1 MSAADEVLQLFEARG
16 DAAYFGEDV
25 SVLDHS
31 LQTPYLA
38 ARAGSSESLIVAS
51 LVHDIG
57 HLLHGLSEDI
67 ATQGIDG
74 RHEITGDTWL
84 RARFGPAVT
93 EPVRLHVDAKRY
105 LCGVDPDYLGRL
117 SPSSIRSLELQGA
130 PYGESEVREFESNG
144 CFREA
149 VALRRWDDMAK
160 IPDLELPGLKTFREL
175 LERES

>member
-1 MSAADEVLQLFEARG
+1 LLPHLFTI
-16 DAAYFGEDV
+16 
-25 SVLDHS
+25 SVICFTACPKIL
-31 LQTPYLA
+31 P
-38 ARAGSSESLIVAS
+38 
-51 LVHDIG
+51 
-57 HLLHGLSEDI
+57 
-67 ATQGIDG
+67 
-74 RHEITGDTWL
+74 
-84 RARFGPAVT
+84 
-93 EPVRLHVDAKRY
+93 
-105 LCGVDPDYLGRL
+105 YLGRL